1 MALVCGVCVVSTGTG
16 TGTDSGTGTSTD
28 SGTVSG
34 TGSSFERPVRF
45 PQRCK

>member
-16 TGTDSGTGTSTD
+16 TGTGTGTD
-28 SGTVSG
+28 SGTV
-34 TGSSFERPVRF
+34 SSFERPVRF

>member
-16 TGTDSGTGTSTD
+16 TGTGTD
-28 SGTVSG
+28 SGTV
-34 TGSSFERPVRF
+34 SSFERPVRF

>member
-1 MALVCGVCVVSTGTG
+1 MALVCGVCVVSTGT
-16 TGTDSGTGTSTD
+16 DSGT
-28 SGTVSG
+28 GTVSG

>member
-16 TGTDSGTGTSTD
+16 TGTDSGTGT
-28 SGTVSG
+28 VSG

>member
-16 TGTDSGTGTSTD
+16 TDSGTDSGT
-28 SGTVSG
+28 V
-34 TGSSFERPVRF
+34 SSFERPVRF

>member
-16 TGTDSGTGTSTD
+16 TDSGT
-28 SGTVSG
+28 GTVSG

>member
-16 TGTDSGTGTSTD
+16 TGTD

>member
-16 TGTDSGTGTSTD
+16 TGTDSGTGTGTGTSTD
-28 SGTVSG
+28 SGTV
-34 TGSSFERPVRF
+34 SSFERPVRF